1 MALAAELLE
10 QLKIELK
17 QSGLTY
23 RDVADSLSISESS
36 VKRLFR
42 ERDMSLTR
50 LESICALVN
59 LDLRVLTE
67 RCDQTKRQ
75 LMGFNLGAG
84 ANSGW
89 R

>member
-23 RDVADSLSISESS
+23 RDVADSLSISDSS

-50 LESICALVN
+50 LESICELVN
-59 LDLRVLTE
+59 LDIRILTE
-67 RCDQTKRQ
+67 RCDQAKNT
-75 LMGFNLGAG
+75 
-84 ANSGW
+84 
-89 R
+89 